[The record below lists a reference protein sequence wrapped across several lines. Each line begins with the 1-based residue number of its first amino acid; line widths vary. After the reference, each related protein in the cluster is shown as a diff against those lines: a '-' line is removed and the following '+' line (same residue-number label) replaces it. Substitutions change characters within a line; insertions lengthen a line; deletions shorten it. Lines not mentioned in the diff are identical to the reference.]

1 MLLERRLKLK
11 TLFFATLTGGS
22 LLLNYPGATQ
32 TPPTK
37 NSESSRILNKAK
49 NQNTLDWGLRVGSP
63 PISYT
68 DRNGVPRGFCPK
80 LIDLLEKYLKENKIV
95 NNTFKI
101 EIHQISYSDRF
112 IGTKS
117 TNSSKVNLKNN
128 LKLDG
133 ECGNDTI
140 RRDIL
145 GIEFSNSFA
154 RTDVK
159 ILLNKAKKDQFDI
172 ALNNR
177 KNDKRIKI
185 GVLKN
190 STTTKKVKTYF
201 EFSVEVIELNN
212 RESAI
217 QALTS
222 GDIDAFASDEII
234 LKGILEDPDFPE
246 AKSYFIHSSAIGKE
260 RYGLVLPADDDE
272 WVKTINKFLED
283 KDEEIRKLTKEY
295 LEDEASINW
304 SFDSKFIVGL
314 ILLLLLLSG
323 LYIGGR
329 RYYVEPRSSAQEQEP
344 NSELKTNTFEHGY
357 ALLIGVG
364 ESADD
369 RLSLPVTVKDVRAL
383 YDVLIDPNFCAYP
396 NNQQHIRLLHDKE
409 ATRNKILE
417 ALNWLKEQAVADPEA
432 TVIVYY
438 SGHGWLNKNQSRY
451 YLLQHD
457 IDPSDIEGS
466 ALSAENF
473 TNALRQ
479 VQAKRLL
486 VIIDSCHAAGMAT
499 AKKEQAISKYFP
511 GFEESAAPKGF
522 INNLK
527 HCEGRVV
534 FTSSAGKQFSWVR
547 RDGKMSIYT
556 YHFIEALKGAA
567 NNTDDTVV
575 KVSHIM
581 TYLSEQV
588 PRSAYSEYKKEQS
601 PHYSLDGE
609 NFPIALRQGGKRI
622 TR

>member
-1 MLLERRLKLK
+1 MLLQRRLKLK

-22 LLLNYPGATQ
+22 LLLNYPGVTQ

-49 NQNTLDWGLRVGSP
+49 NQNTLDWGLRVESP

-68 DRNGVPRGFCPK
+68 DRNGVSRGFCK
-80 LIDLLEKYLKENKIV
+80 NLIDLLEKYLKEKELV
-95 NNTFKI
+95 NNSF
-101 EIHQISYSDRF
+101 EIKTHQISYSERF

-117 TNSSKVNLKNN
+117 TNYSDVNLKSK

-133 ECGNDTI
+133 ECGSDTI

-145 GIEFSNSFA
+145 GIQFSKPFA
-154 RTDVK
+154 ITHAK
-159 ILLNKAKKDQFDI
+159 FLLNKAKKDKFDS

-177 KNDKRIKI
+177 TNDKRMKI

-190 STTTKKVKTYF
+190 STTKKKVETYF
-201 EFSVEVIELNN
+201 EFSLEVIELNN
-212 RESAI
+212 RGSAI
-217 QALTS
+217 KALTS

-246 AKSYFIHSSAIGKE
+246 AKSYFIHSNAIGKE

-304 SFDSKFIVGL
+304 SSDSRFIGTL
-314 ILLLLLLSG
+314 IFMLF
-323 LYIGGR
+323 IGGCCIR
-329 RYYVEPRSSAQEQEP
+329 GSIYYFKPRNSAQEQKP
-344 NSELKTNTFEHGY
+344 NSDLKTNTFDHGY

-364 ESADD
+364 ESAVA
-369 RLSLPVTVKDVRAL
+369 RWSLPVTVKDVQAL
-383 YDVLIDPNFCAYP
+383 NKVLVDPNFCAYP
-396 NNQQHIRLLHDKE
+396 NNRQHIRLLHDKE
-409 ATRNKILE
+409 ATRDKILE
-417 ALNWLKEQAVADPEA
+417 GLNWLKERAEADPEA

-438 SGHGWLNKNQSRY
+438 SGHGLLDENQGRY

-457 IDPSDIEGS
+457 INTSDIQGS
-466 ALSAENF
+466 ALSAEDF

-499 AKKEQAISKYFP
+499 AKKEQEISKNFR
-511 GFEESAAPKGF
+511 GFVETAAPKGF

-527 HCEGRVV
+527 DCEGRVV
-534 FTSSAGKQFSWVR
+534 FTSSAGKQYSWLR

-588 PRSAYSEYKKEQS
+588 PRSTYSEYKEEQS